1 MYGLYKVQAGLEAE
15 AGTAVAADHK
25 WMANLLHPKV
35 GDQQWIQPEEER
47 GSLAGAFR
55 AYFAQRMAELGSLVG
70 DVTFEDLPI
79 WLGMAIV
86 GSVSPTQPDSA
97 ESPDTYLWTYAPS
110 LTSGNTPDTY
120 TIEWGDDV
128 QVWESEYAF
137 ATDLEISGSLGEA
150 WKISMPIVGRQH
162 STASFTGALSDRT
175 VESVLTNISKLYM
188 DDAGGSIGTT
198 QIESAFRDFSW
209 KMGEHFAPFFTAE
222 GNKYFTMFS
231 EKKFGLGSPTLDITL
246 VVDATTKTLITTK
259 YAAGTVQLVRIE
271 GTGTSIEDAYTRYV
285 YLDGAYLI
293 TGVDEIAEANG
304 ESVVT
309 LHLAGQYD
317 STYAKLFEI
326 AVMNKVDALPS

>member
-1 MYGLYKVQAGLEAE
+1 MYGLYKVQAGLEGTP
-15 AGTAVAADHK
+15 GTALAADHK
-25 WMANLLHPKV
+25 WMANLLHPTV

-79 WLGMAIV
+79 WAGMAIV

-97 ESPDTYLWTYAPS
+97 ASPDTYIWTFAPS
-110 LTSGNTPDTY
+110 LTSANTPDTY

-137 ATDLEISGSLGEA
+137 ATGLEISGSLGEA

-162 STASFTGALSDRT
+162 TATTFTAALSDRT

-188 DDAGGSIGTT
+188 DDAGGTIGTT
-198 QIESAFRDFSW
+198 QITSAFRDFSW
-209 KMGEHFAPFFTAE
+209 KLGDHFVPFFTAD
-222 GNKYFTMFS
+222 GQKYFTKFS
-231 EKKFGLGSPTLDITL
+231 EKKFGIGSPELDITM

-259 YAAGTVQLVRIE
+259 YAAGTGQLARIE
-271 GTGTSIEDAYTRYV
+271 GTGTNIEDAYDRYV
-285 YLDGAYLI
+285 HLDGAYLI
-293 TGVDEIAEANG
+293 TGVDEIAEADG

-326 AVMNKVDALPS
+326 AVMNKVSVLP